1 MSSAQILYMNRSP
14 STIKPHHVTILDIS
28 DTDIEGESMGMT
40 DLNDYP
46 WKMDAEI
53 TSGGNQEVLSP
64 VDDEC
69 DRTAHMEE
77 HANIS
82 PRAQALEQS
91 CSMPS
96 TEDADT
102 RDAGPEIDGPLVAE
116 ARPTE
121 QQATEDTVGDAARE
135 RVIPYELEPR
145 EDLSPLY
152 DREMEEIDEESTAL
166 KKHSGHGGEVCK
178 GRRPRKRLRGT
189 KGTSIET
196 AIVVDDDNDD
206 DDKEI
211 RRSTRTTIP
220 PNQPGMVRWADPS
233 FNKTAAEDFYRFWHA
248 IKICWCVSTPLYP
261 PVGSL
266 PSFDLKHLPRRNGP
280 KEFRQFALLMEK
292 VCKRVK
298 EKGRPENDAA
308 LTLWKEWK
316 KICNQILLDT
326 GDDDDSRCQQHG
338 LREFDLLLRLLVKKE
353 EVYQCTQIS
362 GKKKGI
368 KKRKRQP

>member
-14 STIKPHHVTILDIS
+14 STMKPHHVTILDIS
-28 DTDIEGESMGMT
+28 DTDIEGESMGTT

-53 TSGGNQEVLSP
+53 ASGGNQEVLSP

-121 QQATEDTVGDAARE
+121 QQATEDTDH
-135 RVIPYELEPR
+135 
-145 EDLSPLY
+145 
-152 DREMEEIDEESTAL
+152 EMEENNEESTAL

-178 GRRPRKRLRGT
+178 RRRPRKRLRGA

-196 AIVVDDDNDD
+196 AIVVDDDDD

-220 PNQPGMVRWADPS
+220 PN
-233 FNKTAAEDFYRFWHA
+233 
-248 IKICWCVSTPLYP
+248 
-261 PVGSL
+261 
-266 PSFDLKHLPRRNGP
+266 
-280 KEFRQFALLMEK
+280 
-292 VCKRVK
+292 
-298 EKGRPENDAA
+298 
-308 LTLWKEWK
+308 
-316 KICNQILLDT
+316 
-326 GDDDDSRCQQHG
+326 
-338 LREFDLLLRLLVKKE
+338 
-353 EVYQCTQIS
+353 
-362 GKKKGI
+362 
-368 KKRKRQP
+368 